1 MFQIYQ
7 IYSLSW
13 SLWTSKD
20 LQEVEE
26 QVDDV
31 QVEVEGGKDVLL
43 RAEAVLVLP
52 PHHDL
57 SVVDQV
63 DRKDQATTS
72 GVTNIGSLAGK

>member
-1 MFQIYQ
+1 MNVCLIFGPPE
-7 IYSLSW
+7 
-13 SLWTSKD
+13 D
-20 LQEVEE
+20 GEDVEE
-26 QVDDV
+26 EADDV

-63 DRKDQATTS
+63 DRKDQATNS
-72 GVTNIGSLAGK
+72 GVTNIGSLAGKKNFCETV